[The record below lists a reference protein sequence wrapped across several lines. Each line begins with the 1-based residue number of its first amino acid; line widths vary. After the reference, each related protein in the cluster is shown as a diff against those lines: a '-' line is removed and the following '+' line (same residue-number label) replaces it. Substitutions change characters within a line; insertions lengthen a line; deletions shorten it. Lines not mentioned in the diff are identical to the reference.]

1 MLVGQV
7 SPLLWRQVENLE
19 KYGGH
24 FPMQLMSN
32 STRNALP
39 VLLPWKEKTSQV
51 LWGHGL
57 PVWLRCS
64 FQAGRSEKLCMLFF
78 FFFLK
83 PAGSSVDWRCLNAFQ
98 ECWHIFMLS
107 LFMQALPQEPA
118 SRLSASHQ
126 GRRKEASCQ
135 GTSAVVVFV
144 LEGICIMKDN
154 ISWLQKVAISQCE
167 MPASIS
173 GMVVT
178 RGDLSWDTQ
187 SFCIWSLVQITTSL
201 AGIESL
207 DHLVTQMNSS
217 RWTGALITVGALI
230 DWTAK
235 AEWKGRFTVEVW
247 VPCSAQALRMENFD
261 SSALS
266 VCHAA
271 QRALQNSG
279 ERQWHLSET
288 EGHSHPGTLPTLPV
302 LIQRC
307 ALQATQGLWE
317 HQSS

>member
-1 MLVGQV
+1 
-7 SPLLWRQVENLE
+7 
-19 KYGGH
+19 
-24 FPMQLMSN
+24 
-32 STRNALP
+32 
-39 VLLPWKEKTSQV
+39 
-51 LWGHGL
+51 
-57 PVWLRCS
+57 
-64 FQAGRSEKLCMLFF
+64 
-78 FFFLK
+78 
-83 PAGSSVDWRCLNAFQ
+83 
-98 ECWHIFMLS
+98 MLS

-118 SRLSASHQ
+118 SRLSASHR

-154 ISWLQKVAISQCE
+154 ISWLQKVAISQRE

-173 GMVVT
+173 GTVVT

-230 DWTAK
+230 DWRAK
-235 AEWKGRFTVEVW
+235 AEWKGRFTMEVW

-261 SSALS
+261 FSALS

-271 QRALQNSG
+271 QTKGTSKLRWKTMAFKWDWRSFPPWYPSYLASPYSALCFAGYPRALRASVL
-279 ERQWHLSET
+279 LSDT
-288 EGHSHPGTLPTLPV
+288 
-302 LIQRC
+302 
-307 ALQATQGLWE
+307 
-317 HQSS
+317 